1 MKNARTKREEKRTM
15 LKKDILLR
23 QIIFS
28 FLIIA
33 LIIILVFLFNQV
45 YNKLKRKKNFESD
58 VASFSA
64 KNEKTVFS
72 IDKIVFFSSCDSKN
86 KTSSQTN
93 FTIENLYAYT
103 DIAIFLNNNSLQEE
117 NEKKQNEEKNANTEE
132 NNVEIDAEKSK
143 EKNTAENTLKNVKIT
158 NIKFTKK
165 PELGTGNLYYKNVN
179 DFAKSEINENNKIE
193 NELQFETTSA
203 SETDL
208 SKPVLYNNCANPI
221 TLSYVNQNIKTDYT
235 MTDTQNPITYNGKLL
250 GRCGITIEKIQ
261 ASISFDIEIENNK
274 NQKFRTTIYFDIPY
288 ESEEKTINDGSIVVE
303 KKTNFNFYRYE

>member
-1 MKNARTKREEKRTM
+1 MKEEKTN
-15 LKKDILLR
+15 KKKANKKEKSIKENNKKKISTKNEKIIK

-28 FLIIA
+28 ILIIV
-33 LIIILVFLFNQV
+33 LIIILIFLFSQV
-45 YNKLKRKKNFESD
+45 YNKLRRKKNFEND
-58 VASFSA
+58 LTSFSN
-64 KNEKTVFS
+64 KNKETIFS
-72 IDKIVFFSSCDSKN
+72 IDKIIFFSSCDSKN
-86 KTSSQTN
+86 KNTSKTN

-103 DIAIFLNNNSLQEE
+103 DIAIFLNNDVSQ
-117 NEKKQNEEKNANTEE
+117 
-132 NNVEIDAEKSK
+132 KS
-143 EKNTAENTLKNVKIT
+143 EKNTTENTLKNVKIT
-158 NIKFTKK
+158 NIKFAKQ

-203 SETDL
+203 SEADL

-221 TLSYVNQNIKTDYT
+221 TLSYANQNIKTDYT

-250 GRCGITIEKIQ
+250 KRCGVSVNSINT
-261 ASISFDIEIENNK
+261 SISFDIEIENNK

>member
-1 MKNARTKREEKRTM
+1 MKNERTKKKEKI
-15 LKKDILLR
+15 KKTENKKLIK

-28 FLIIA
+28 I
-33 LIIILVFLFNQV
+33 LIIILMIILIFLFNQV
-45 YNKLKRKKNFESD
+45 YNKLRRKKNFESD
-58 VASFSA
+58 VASFSE
-64 KNEKTVFS
+64 KNEKTIFS
-72 IDKIVFFSSCDSKN
+72 INKIVFFSSCDSKN

-103 DIAIFLNNNSLQEE
+103 DIAIFLNNDSIQE
-117 NEKKQNEEKNANTEE
+117 NKKTQNEEENTNTEE
-132 NNVEIDAEKSK
+132 NNVEIDAENSK

-158 NIKFTKK
+158 NIKFTKQ
-165 PELGTGNLYYKNVN
+165 PELGIGNLYYKNVN

-203 SETDL
+203 SEADL

-250 GRCGITIEKIQ
+250 KRCGVSVKSINT
-261 ASISFDIEIENNK
+261 SISFDIEIENNK
-274 NQKFRTTIYFDIPY
+274 NHKFRTTVYFDIPY
-288 ESEEKTINDGSIVVE
+288 ENEDKSINDGSIVVE
-303 KKTNFNFYRYE
+303 NKTNFDFYRYE